1 MATAKKKKLNLV
13 EFTYGVVLWKDGG
26 NTLVEKKKVKVKR
39 ATERSA
45 RDWMIKKYPRPY
57 FFELDSK
64 KNVSL

>member
-1 MATAKKKKLNLV
+1 MATTKKKKSNLV
-13 EFTYGVVLWKDGG
+13 EFTYGVVLWKDFG

-45 RDWMIKKYPRPY
+45 RDWMIKKYARPY

-64 KNVSL
+64 KNV